1 MPAKTTE
8 KGEIGEAMVIADLMR
23 QGHDIAIP
31 FGHNQ
36 PFDLIVIRKEDGR
49 LEKVQ
54 VKYTTS
60 DGSVL
65 RCVIRSSSAWVSHRY
80 TADEVDW
87 IAVFDATTSQC
98 FYIPAWDWD
107 GHSQLA
113 LRLKPTQNGQLKGIR
128 WAAEYVGLTGHPH
141 WKPSGSGLV
150 APLPLELP
158 PE

>member
-36 PFDLIVIRKEDGR
+36 PFDLIVIRKEDRR

-60 DGSVL
+60 DGEV
-65 RCVIRSSSAWVSHRY
+65 VIGRIGSSSAWVSHKY
-80 TADEVDW
+80 TTDEVDW
-87 IAVFDATTSQC
+87 IAIFDMTTDQC
-98 FYIPAWDWD
+98 FYLPPDVWGDR
-107 GHSQLA
+107 HRVN
-113 LRLKPTQNGQLKGIR
+113 LRLTPPANGQKKNIR
-128 WAAEYVGLTGHPH
+128 YAKDFTSLDW
-141 WKPSGSGLV
+141 
-150 APLPLELP
+150 
-158 PE
+158 

>member
-1 MPAKTTE
+1 MPPKTTE
-8 KGEIGEAMVIADLMR
+8 KGEIGEAMIIADLMR

-60 DGSVL
+60 DGNVI
-65 RCVIRSSSAWVSHRY
+65 RAVIRSSSAWVAHRY
-80 TADEVDW
+80 TPEEVDW
-87 IAVFDATTSQC
+87 IAIYEATGNRC
-98 FYIPAWDWD
+98 FYIPSQVWD
-107 GHSQLA
+107 GHTQLA
-113 LRLKPTQNGQLKGIR
+113 LRLEPTRNGQQKKIR
-128 WAAEYVGLTGHPH
+128 WASEFARLEGDPRDG
-141 WKPSGSGLV
+141 SGSNG
-150 APLPLELP
+150 PLPFDSA